1 MNHFHY
7 YLCRQLGDGMEII
20 VKYYIFSGRF
30 QPFHNGHMQILKN
43 LLRIVK
49 KDDVIVLAISTQAFS
64 VTKKSSEFTN
74 ITNEHYQEERNPW
87 NYLVVLEA
95 VNTIIQHLNLNNRI
109 LSTLIPRPDLGLE
122 QIKLWFPSNRVWI
135 IPKGDE
141 NFDDL
146 KEKFFLSQGEEVLR
160 INDISKIS
168 GWELRKFYYVN
179 DVYSFN
185 KFIPECL
192 KNIYHKD

>member
-1 MNHFHY
+1 
-7 YLCRQLGDGMEII
+7 MEGGIM
-20 VKYYIFSGRF
+20 KYYIFSGRF
-30 QPFHNGHMQILKN
+30 QPFHNGHMQILKS

-49 KDDVIVLAISTQAFS
+49 ENDVIVLAISTQAFS
-64 VTKKSSEFTN
+64 DTEKNSEFTN

-87 NYLVVLEA
+87 NYLIVLEA
-95 VNTIIQHLNLNNRI
+95 INTIIQHLNSDNRI

-135 IPKGDE
+135 IPKGEE

-146 KEKFFLSQGEEVLR
+146 KEKFFLNQGEDVLR
-160 INDISKIS
+160 ISDMSKIS
-168 GWELRKFYYVN
+168 GWELRKFYYVK
-179 DVYSFN
+179 DVHSFN

-192 KNIYHKD
+192 KNIYYKD

>member
-122 QIKLWFPSNRVWI
+122 QIKFWFPSNRVWI